1 VTFSDLTPD
10 VCAMVV
16 DDRTSNVIYFCTEWS
31 HINDMPLKVYTDMLD
46 DTLTSVNVPALLLD
60 DKVAKSYLD

>member
-1 VTFSDLTPD
+1 MTFSDLTPD

-16 DDRTSNVIYFCTEWS
+16 DDRTSNVIYCTEWS
-31 HINDMPLKVYTDMLD
+31 RVNDMPLKVYTDMLD
-46 DTLTSVNVPALLLD
+46 DALNSVNVPALLLD